1 MTPREPD
8 RFYATAEVILESL
21 RDALPATT
29 DEQITI
35 IAAAL
40 RQAADEALE
49 RAAQRYDKLAEGG
62 ITREAALRYQ
72 LVAKDLRALASPAAA
87 PAADVKVNACQ
98 VDLRTDKDRECF
110 EDIVQAA
117 TRVLRS
123 EPVADTGSALADVI
137 AEAMQKWPDAYDALD
152 FTFNELS
159 ALSRRAALADGGEG

>member
-1 MTPREPD
+1 MTPCEPD

-40 RQAADEALE
+40 RAVESSALE
-49 RAAQRYDKLAEGG
+49 RAACTARDCGANGGTPFEIEIAIRRLA
-62 ITREAALRYQ
+62 
-72 LVAKDLRALASPAAA
+72 RALAHPAAA